1 MEPIFDLIFAV
12 NLRNSQATSSFNDV
26 DIEQVFFNE
35 SVVRDASVASVWDM
49 MLDEVALFKSDRVGT
64 WQYVTHVSE
73 EHLYRIC
80 SMKTIRNLKYFTR
93 YFLVEARV
101 LLRGRK

>member
-1 MEPIFDLIFAV
+1 MTEPIFDLIFAV
-12 NLRNSQATSSFNDV
+12 NLHSSFSDV
-26 DIEQVFFNE
+26 NIEQVFFNE

-49 MLDEVALFKSDRVGT
+49 LLDEVALFKSDRVGT
-64 WQYVTHVSE
+64 WQYVTHVSK

-80 SMKTIRNLKYFTR
+80 FLKTIIGIKNISRDI
-93 YFLVEARV
+93 FLVEARV